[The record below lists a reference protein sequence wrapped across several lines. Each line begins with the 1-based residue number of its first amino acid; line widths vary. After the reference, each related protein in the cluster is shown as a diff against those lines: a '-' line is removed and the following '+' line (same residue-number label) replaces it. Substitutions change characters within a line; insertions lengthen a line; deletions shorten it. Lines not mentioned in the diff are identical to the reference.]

1 MPHSTLMSRNRLS
14 VQGTVRGNYLII
26 DVIWKCI
33 YQSVLL
39 MNKEV
44 WWKWKHTGPGRDPRR
59 EEMQV
64 SCESGSQQ
72 LSGEFMPAWEQVLQL
87 PVPQFPHCKMGQAE
101 KDALADSFGFRVSKS
116 PIQSTEFQMG
126 LFIPFLMQLD
136 VTNKPKYFTRLYFI
150 SESLVHEFH
159 GILYFI

>member
-39 MNKEV
+39 MNKKCDGNGNTQALGET
-44 WWKWKHTGPGRDPRR
+44 HRGRKRR
-59 EEMQV
+59 SLVNPAHSNSAV
-64 SCESGSQQ
+64 SSCQ
-72 LSGEFMPAWEQVLQL
+72 LGNKSCNCLYL
-87 PVPQFPHCKMGQAE
+87 SFPIVKMGRAE

-126 LFIPFLMQLD
+126 LYPFSCNLD

-150 SESLVHEFH
+150 SESLIHEFH
-159 GILYFI
+159 GILNFI